1 MIADRV
7 RWSRNEL
14 QSSGRPHFCWST
26 ACVILLALAPLPNA
40 AAYVGDWVIGTDAVV
55 NVRASSDAEPIAASI
70 PLALDQSIKLQ
81 KAYPKVTQ
89 WIVNVDWPSASTG
102 VQFILKGNTASF
114 EGTRP
119 EAWIGRFSFNG
130 GSEKGVV
137 EAGKW
142 CLRGAMRTYPGICQ
156 GVDKAVASRNI
167 RHLIKL

>member
-7 RWSRNEL
+7 WWSRNEPAVI
-14 QSSGRPHFCWST
+14 RPP
-26 ACVILLALAPLPNA
+26 ALLLENSLCHLIALAPLPNA
-40 AAYVGDWVIGTDAVV
+40 AAYAGDWVIGTDAVV
-55 NVRASSDAEPIAASI
+55 NVRASSDADPIAASI

-81 KAYPKVTQ
+81 KAYPKATQ

-142 CLRGAMRTYPGICQ
+142 CLRGAMRTYPAICQ